1 MFFDTT
7 IYFRGYITIYD
18 SAGFLGLYIFYIL
31 VVVIGRVINQRIRKK
46 NSSNSD
52 QQPILDDEIVGEED
66 ERRSAE
72 NHILAAQQN
81 SRNGPTIRESQENI
95 SVITINPKSLKVEEA
110 SADQTHHQNNFPEE
124 IQEYEQILT
133 SLKSRTNQQEDSVEN
148 NHDDS
153 TSTSQ
158 GTDSLVSRKE
168 GGINVWAWNQ
178 LAEKLNPFNGFNDL
192 SLTMKIWAVVK
203 SPVMFLFN
211 ITTPVVN
218 EEEENLGWCQ
228 YLLVI
233 QCIIGCQFV
242 CYCTNLSSIV
252 IYESI
257 AFWQLAL
264 LLSLLLSILILC
276 TSVPSEN
283 PKYFRWFFSLLGFAI
298 SIVWM
303 YVIPNEIVG
312 LLKAFGVTLNLS
324 DAVLGLTVLAWG
336 NSIGDFVADT
346 ATARQGYPRMGFSAC
361 FGGPLLNL
369 LLGIGISFT
378 IEFFKKGLDHH
389 IEVQFDAM
397 VLTLACSLGIAL
409 LTSFIIFPLTKF
421 KASKYHGV
429 GLMGLYIALLSAA
442 LIVEFTVIT

>member
-1 MFFDTT
+1 MICSVTFTFQ
-7 IYFRGYITIYD
+7 ILRGYITIYD

-31 VVVIGRVINQRIRKK
+31 VVVIGRIINQRIRKD
-46 NSSNSD
+46 NANNND
-52 QQPILDDEIVGEED
+52 QQPILDDENVNDED
-66 ERRSAE
+66 ETATSD
-72 NHILAAQQN
+72 NHVLAAKENTRN
-81 SRNGPTIRESQENI
+81 SPTKSDGRESI
-95 SVITINPKSLKVEEA
+95 SVITINPNSLKVEET
-110 SADQTHHQNNFPEE
+110 SVNETNQQNNFPEE
-124 IQEYEQILT
+124 VQEYEQILT
-133 SLKSRTNQQEDSVEN
+133 SLQSRTAAQES
-148 NHDDS
+148 NHDDTAS
-153 TSTSQ
+153 TSVVS
-158 GTDSLVSRKE
+158 GSMDSMNE
-168 GGINVWAWNQ
+168 GGFNFMAWTQ
-178 LAEKLNPFNGFNDL
+178 FAENLNPFNGFKDL
-192 SLTMKIWAVVK
+192 SLIMKIWTIIK
-203 SPVMFLFN
+203 SPVLFLFT

-242 CYCTNLSSIV
+242 CYCTNISSTV

-257 AFWQLAL
+257 VLWQLGL
-264 LLSLLLSILILC
+264 ILSLLLSILILC
-276 TSVPSEN
+276 TSVPSKN
-283 PKYFRWFFSLLGFAI
+283 PKYFRWVFSLLGFAI

-336 NSIGDFVADT
+336 NSIGDLVADT
-346 ATARQGYPRMGFSAC
+346 STAKQGYPRMGFSAC

-378 IEFFKKGLDHH
+378 IEFIKKGTDQH
-389 IEVQFDAM
+389 IEVQFDSM

-429 GLMGLYIALLSAA
+429 GLMGLYVALLSAA
-442 LIVEFTVIT
+442 LIVEFTVIK